1 MRTTKAQISLRI
13 HQLVIAFV
21 VRCLESIISLDAFFI
36 ISIHWLASFY
46 SPARQ
51 FESGLVA
58 NLRKQ
63 VFSWRGSHILLE
75 PCQTIMGHWTLL
87 SLQSGQIH
95 LSCRMTKPTKWHVC
109 PAKTQISLGNYPV
122 WSESLL
128 CAQWVPKNPRCLH
141 ADSEDSDQ
149 TWQTYIILL
158 ILSCCGSFV
167 IFGVFGLFILFFH
180 HYLA

>member
-1 MRTTKAQISLRI
+1 MAQISLRI
-13 HQLVIAFV
+13 HHLIIAFV
-21 VRCLESIISLDAFFI
+21 VRCLESIISLDALFI

-122 WSESLL
+122 WSESSL
-128 CAQWVPKNPRCLH
+128 CAQWVPKNPRFLH
-141 ADSEDSDQ
+141 ADSEDWSD
-149 TWQTYIILL
+149 LADVHHFVDFVRLRL
-158 ILSCCGSFV
+158 ICHFWCFW
-167 IFGVFGLFILFFH
+167 FILYYFFITT
-180 HYLA
+180 LLNFNI